1 MSGALTGRIE
11 AVETAR
17 HPAFPN
23 LTHVRLH
30 AEEGPAGLGETFYH
44 PVAVE
49 AYVHGELAPRLIGAP
64 AGNVAELW
72 QRIGAFADGRRPHS
86 GSISVDSSACSAL
99 DLAAWD
105 LRGRLL
111 GLPLCDA
118 VGGRVRESIRAYVTA
133 VDPDH
138 LPPRGA
144 QPHQRGDGD
153 DWGLGGSRQSAHRDW
168 TASLERPAEL
178 ARELV
183 EEGFT
188 ALKLFPFVRVADAT
202 RGLSIS
208 PAQLAENLELFEAV
222 RDAVGSQLDLA
233 VDLASMWTLAP
244 ALQIT
249 RALSRFD
256 LMWIED
262 PLRISALDSL
272 GRLTGALTM
281 PLAGYDYRCG
291 LPSYID
297 MLERSDVS
305 LVRMDL
311 GWVGGVTEALRIAAY
326 AEARG
331 LGVILHD
338 CAGPVCWGAAVH
350 TALHMPN
357 AVIQEC
363 VRAYARDLYP
373 EIATGAPE
381 LAAGVAR
388 PGAGPG
394 HGLDLTDGYLSEA
407 RRRRSWVAKDGRW
420 LSEEVPKGRGSG
432 DA

>member
-1 MSGALTGRIE
+1 MSTPPFGSVE
-11 AVETAR
+11 AVETVR
-17 HPAFPN
+17 HPDFPN
-23 LTHVRLH
+23 LTHVLLH
-30 AEEGPAGLGETFYH
+30 AEGGLTGLGETFH
-44 PVAVE
+44 HSAAVE
-49 AYVHGELAPRLIGAP
+49 AYVHTELAPRVVGAP

-72 QRIGAFADGRRPHS
+72 QRMGAFADGRRPHS

-105 LRGRLL
+105 LRGRMH
-111 GLPLCDA
+111 GLPLCEA
-118 VGGRVRESIRAYVTA
+118 VGGKVRDAIRVYVTA

-144 QPHQRGDGD
+144 QPHERAHSD

-183 EEGFT
+183 DEGFT
-188 ALKLFPFVRVADAT
+188 ALKLFPFVRLAGAT

-208 PAQLAENLELFEAV
+208 PAQLAENLEPFEAV
-222 RDAVGSQLDLA
+222 RGAVGGDLDLA

-244 ALQIT
+244 ALQIA
-249 RALSRFD
+249 RALSPFD
-256 LMWIED
+256 LMWLED
-262 PLRISALDSL
+262 PLRISALDAL
-272 GRLTGALTM
+272 GRLAGSLTM

-291 LPSYID
+291 LPSYAD
-297 MLERSDVS
+297 MIERGHVS

-311 GWVGGVTEALRIAAY
+311 GWVGGVTEALRIASF

-350 TALHMPN
+350 VALHLPN

-373 EIATGAPE
+373 EVATGVPQ
-381 LAAGVAR
+381 LAAGAAR
-388 PGAGPG
+388 PGAGAG
-394 HGLDLTDGYLSEA
+394 HGLELTDGYLSEA
-407 RRRRSWVAKDGRW
+407 LRRRSWIGRDGRW
-420 LSEEVPKGRGSG
+420 LSEEVPNG
-432 DA
+432 